1 MTLSKHIALIIIPA
15 QVLLL
20 ILINTIPLQSIEIIN
35 PHPGRADSSQFEIN
49 DIILIGDL
57 YYKPSELKDLLYSKP
72 TELSIW
78 HRGVRF
84 LSEQVIKNRVSPV
97 FLRENLANSLTNW
110 LDEFKYFNK
119 ESVEL
124 DSVLLSNFYFQKGF
138 YDFRCSIKFYG
149 VPNTRRNVLLFQ
161 IYSGKRS
168 TFDSVVYIGLD
179 KLPNDVYKKI
189 EQIKK
194 IRQGAPFDEDI
205 LIQEVR
211 SVNNLLRES
220 GYFFA
225 QFNTNLPIQVNEEN
239 KSNLVIVAFN
249 PGHRQYIGNIR
260 FIDKN
265 NGVNLI
271 SQNMKNYLLAIN
283 SGDYYSPSALS
294 QSELNLYSLGTFDLV
309 RIDTAAGTSINDSI
323 INLDILLSYRKQ
335 NEYGFGLF
343 FNQTTWDAAY
353 NIGVEGR
360 YSNRN
365 VFGAAQVIN
374 PYTKATLL
382 DIARSIN
389 IWPNF
394 EYEFSA
400 GFNFTQPILWKK
412 SNWTLGFSM
421 QPNYSYRI
429 FNKFL
434 NLETIS
440 LPLTANIKLPDF
452 TFFQS
457 MALNLTMERQYPK
470 NYNEAMNKMLNDLT
484 TGSARDTIALLETF
498 SLYNNLN
505 SYVRNNSPWLTTNL
519 IGVSIFG
526 DRRDNPFSPQRGY
539 YANLTLEGLNPLFLP
554 FGSIS
559 GIAKFAKIQ
568 AIYLKFWKLHSS
580 AILAFKIKA
589 GTLYWW
595 DKTNSYVPTDKQFFA
610 GGANSIR
617 GWNSRRLRFYHPEQF
632 EIPIGGTTVSD
643 FALDYVGNTSLIE
656 TSLEWRYRFTS
667 IKGLGEMIREQLSN
681 FGVTFFIDAGNAFQW
696 MTVDSTGNYHYRY
709 SLTDMLTKHAVA
721 AGLGL
726 RYETP
731 VGPIRIDFGWPVY
744 DPLRR
749 NDALIFNRQG
759 GLKTMVFHIG
769 LGNAF

>member
-1 MTLSKHIALIIIPA
+1 MTLSKHIAFFIA
-15 QVLLL
+15 SVLAVLFF
-20 ILINTIPLQSIEIIN
+20 LINTSLLQSVEIIK

-49 DIILIGDL
+49 QIVFSGDL
-57 YYKPSELKDLLYSKP
+57 YYKPSELQYLIYSKS

-84 LSEQVIKNRVSPV
+84 LSEQVNQNRVSPD
-97 FLRENLANSLTNW
+97 FLRQNLANSLQNW
-110 LDEFKYFNK
+110 IDEFKYFNK
-119 ESVEL
+119 ESAEL
-124 DSVLLSNFYFQKGF
+124 DSVLLTNFYFQKGF
-138 YDFRCSIKFYG
+138 NDFQCSLKFYG
-149 VPNTRRNVLLFQ
+149 VPNTRRNVLHFH
-161 IYSGKRS
+161 IYSGQRR
-168 TFDSVVYIGLD
+168 TFDSVVYLGLD
-179 KLPNDVYKKI
+179 KLPNDVNYKI
-189 EQIKK
+189 ERIRK
-194 IRQGAPFDEDI
+194 IRHGDPFDEDM
-205 LIQEVR
+205 LIKEVQ
-211 SVNNLLRES
+211 SINNILRES
-220 GYFFA
+220 GYFFS
-225 QFNTNLPIQVNEEN
+225 QFNTTLPIQVNEED
-239 KSNLVIVAFN
+239 KSNLVIIAFN
-249 PGHRQYIGNIR
+249 PGMRQTIGNIR

-271 SQNMKNYLLAIN
+271 SLNMKKYLMEFE
-283 SGDYYSPSALS
+283 SGKYYKPSALS

-309 RIDTAAGTSINDSI
+309 RIDTAPGTSINDSI
-323 INLDILLSYRKQ
+323 INLDVLLSYRKQ

-365 VFGAAQVIN
+365 VFGAAQVLN

-382 DIARSIN
+382 DIARAIN

-400 GFNFTQPILWKK
+400 GLNFTQPILWKK
-412 SNWTLGFSM
+412 PTWTLGFTM

-452 TFFQS
+452 TFFQN
-457 MALNLTMERQYPK
+457 MAFNLTMERQYPK
-470 NYNEAMNKMLNDLT
+470 NYDNAINNMLNDLVG
-484 TGSARDTIALLETF
+484 GSTRDTIALLETF
-498 SLYNNLN
+498 SLYDNLN
-505 SYVRNNSPWLTTNL
+505 SYVRDNSPWLTTNL
-519 IGVSIFG
+519 IGASVFG

-554 FGSIS
+554 FGSLS

-568 AIYLKFWKLHSS
+568 AIYLKFWQLHS
-580 AILAFKIKA
+580 AAVLAFKIKA
-589 GTLYWW
+589 GYMYWW
-595 DKTNSYVPTDKQFFA
+595 DKANSYVPTDKHFFA

-632 EIPIGGTTVSD
+632 EIPLGGTTVSD
-643 FALDYVGNTSLIE
+643 FALDYVGNTSLFE

-667 IKGLGEMIREQLSN
+667 VKGFGEMIREQLSN

-709 SLTDMLTKHAVA
+709 SSTDILTKHAVA

-749 NDALIFNRQG
+749 EDALIFNRQG
-759 GLKTMVFHIG
+759 GIKTMVFHIG